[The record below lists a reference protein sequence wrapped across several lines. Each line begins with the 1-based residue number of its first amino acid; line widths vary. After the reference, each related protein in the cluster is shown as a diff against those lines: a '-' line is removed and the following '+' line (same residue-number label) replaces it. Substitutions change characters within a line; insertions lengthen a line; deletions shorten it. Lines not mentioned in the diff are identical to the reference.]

1 MQPRG
6 RSKPISTRALRA
18 YIRAMPQ
25 ADLLLVNAAQVVPVA
40 GGVVVPLENG
50 AIALR
55 NGRIAEVGPTSELQ
69 KRWQASRI
77 VDLSGKTVVPG
88 FVDPHT
94 HLVYAGCRH
103 HELEMR
109 LAGKTYLEI
118 LEAGG
123 GIRYT
128 VEHTRRASRQELLEG
143 LLQRLE
149 IFLSQG
155 VTTVEI
161 KSGYGLTRDHEIKML
176 EVVQEARKYAVQ
188 DLVPTFLGAHVVP
201 SEYRHRRREYVDL
214 VIAMLPEV
222 RDLAEFVDV
231 FADEGAFTLEE
242 TRRILEAA
250 RDLGFGL
257 KVHAEELAH
266 TGASRLAAE
275 LGAVSADHL
284 DLVTDEDL
292 LALKE
297 AGTVAVLLPSVTFFL
312 FSSHYAPARKM
323 LDLGI
328 PVALSTDHN
337 PGSSPAY
344 SQIFVA
350 TLGTFLLHMTPAEV
364 LVAITYR
371 AAQALRRHEQIGSL
385 EPGKRA
391 DLVILDAPSYVHLVY
406 DLARPL
412 VRAVFK
418 DGKQVYGEPL

>member
-1 MQPRG
+1 MQR
-6 RSKPISTRALRA
+6 
-18 YIRAMPQ
+18 
-25 ADLLLVNAAQVVPVA
+25 ADLLLVHAAQVVPVA
-40 GGVVVPLENG
+40 GGQVDPIPDG
-50 AIALR
+50 AVAIR
-55 NGRIAEVGPTSELQ
+55 QGRITEVGPTAHLLA
-69 KRWQASRI
+69 RWQAPEVIS
-77 VDLSGKTVVPG
+77 LTGKTVVPG

-109 LAGKTYLEI
+109 LTGKTYLEI

-128 VEHTRRASRQELLEG
+128 VEHTRKASRQELLEG
-143 LLQRLE
+143 LLHRLE

-161 KSGYGLTRDHEIKML
+161 KSGYGLDRDTEIKML
-176 EVVQEARKYAVQ
+176 EVIQEARHYAVQ
-188 DLVPTFLGAHVVP
+188 ELVPTYLGAHVVP
-201 SEYRHRRREYVDL
+201 SEYRDRREAYVDL
-214 VIAMLPEV
+214 VISLLPEV

-242 TRRILEAA
+242 TQRILEAA

-266 TGASRLAAE
+266 TGAARLAAE

-284 DLVTDEDL
+284 DLATDEDL
-292 LALKE
+292 EALKRS
-297 AGTVAVLLPSVTFFL
+297 GTVAVLLPSVTFFL
-312 FSSHYAPARKM
+312 FSSHYAPARRM
-323 LDLGI
+323 LELGL

-350 TLGTFLLHMTPAEV
+350 TLGTFLLKMTPAEV
-364 LVAITYR
+364 LAAITYR
-371 AAQALRRHEQIGSL
+371 AAQALRRHHEVGSL

-391 DLVILDAPSYVHLVY
+391 DLVVLDAPSYVHLVY

-412 VRAVFK
+412 VDQVYK
-418 DGKQVYGEPL
+418 DGKRVYQRRG

>member
-1 MQPRG
+1 MVDA
-6 RSKPISTRALRA
+6 SE
-18 YIRAMPQ
+18 
-25 ADLLLVNAAQVVPVA
+25 VVSVA
-40 GGVVVPLENG
+40 GGRVDPLKNG
-50 AIALR
+50 AVAIR
-55 NGRIAEVGPTSELQ
+55 DGRILDLGPTPDLLS
-69 KRWQASRI
+69 RWQARQTI
-77 VDLSGKTVVPG
+77 GLAGKTVVPG
-88 FVDPHT
+88 FIDPHT

-128 VEHTRRASRQELLEG
+128 VAQTRKASREELLEG

-155 VTTVEI
+155 VTTLEI
-161 KSGYGLTRDHEIKML
+161 KSGYGLDRDTEIKML
-176 EVVQEARKYAVQ
+176 EVIQEARRHTVQ

-201 SEYRHRRREYVDL
+201 EEYRHRRAKYVDL
-214 VIAMLPEV
+214 VISLLPEI

-250 RDLGFGL
+250 RALGFGI

-284 DLVTDEDL
+284 DLATDQDL
-292 LALKE
+292 EALKRS
-297 AGTVAVLLPSVTFFL
+297 GTVPVLLPSVPFFL
-312 FSSHYAPARKM
+312 FSRHYAPARRM
-323 LDLGI
+323 LSLGL

-350 TLGTFLLHMTPAEV
+350 TLGTYLLGMSPAEV
-364 LVAITYR
+364 LVAITLNAAR
-371 AAQALRRHEQIGSL
+371 AIRRDHEIGSL

-391 DLVILDAPSYVHLVY
+391 DIVVLDAPSYVHLVY

-412 VRAVFK
+412 VSMVLK
-418 DGKQVYGEPL
+418 DGRVVYRNP

>member
-1 MQPRG
+1 MQE
-6 RSKPISTRALRA
+6 
-18 YIRAMPQ
+18 
-25 ADLLLVNAAQVVPVA
+25 ADLLLVNASQVVPVA
-40 GGVVVPLENG
+40 GGRVEPIENG
-50 AIALR
+50 AVAVQD
-55 NGRIAEVGPTSELQ
+55 GRIADLGPTPLLRQRWYAAKVLDLQ
-69 KRWQASRI
+69 
-77 VDLSGKTVVPG
+77 GKTVVPG

-109 LAGKTYLEI
+109 LAGKTYLDI

-128 VEHTRRASRQELLEG
+128 VEQTRRASHQELLES
-143 LLQRLE
+143 LLQRLD

-155 VTTVEI
+155 ITTVEI
-161 KSGYGLTRDHEIKML
+161 KSGYGLDRTTELKML
-176 EVVQEARKYAVQ
+176 EVVQEARKHAVQ

-201 SEYRHRRREYVDL
+201 TEYRDRRRAYVDL
-214 VIAMLPEV
+214 VISLLPEV

-231 FADEGAFTLEE
+231 FVDEGAFTVDEA
-242 TRRILEAA
+242 RRILEAA

-266 TGASRLAAE
+266 TGATRLAAE

-284 DLVTDEDL
+284 DLATDDDL
-292 LALKE
+292 QALKA
-297 AGTVAVLLPSVTFFL
+297 AGTVPVLLPSVTFFL

-323 LDLGI
+323 LDLGL

-350 TLGTFLLHMTPAEV
+350 TLATFLMGMTPAEV
-364 LVAITYR
+364 LAAITYNAAR
-371 AAQALRRHEQIGSL
+371 ALNRHHLVGSL
-385 EPGKRA
+385 EPGKQA
-391 DLVILDAPSYVHLVY
+391 DLVVLDVPSYVHLVY

-412 VRAVFK
+412 VEMVFK
-418 DGKQVYGEPL
+418 RGEVVYRRRASAL